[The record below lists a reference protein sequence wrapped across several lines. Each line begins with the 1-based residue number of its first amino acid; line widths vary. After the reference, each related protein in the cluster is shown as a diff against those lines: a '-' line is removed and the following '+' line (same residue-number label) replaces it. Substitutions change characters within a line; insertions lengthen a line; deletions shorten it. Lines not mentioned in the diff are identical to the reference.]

1 MNTFLTKLIVPTG
14 LCLLLASCAQTGAP
28 MPPSLELPKPPS
40 DLRATRKGNRVILSW
55 SEPTLTTDH
64 QTVRS
69 LGPTLICRGAAPEMT
84 ACGNPVETI
93 PPSTTLQKSSQKSQ
107 PTPQTYIDT
116 LPASAQS
123 QNSDAE
129 ITYAVEVLNRNARGA
144 GVSNR
149 VRVPAIATMS
159 APNDLAATLTANG
172 VLLTWTASSAPP
184 AEPAVQHRYRIY
196 RRSEIPGADNPAAQ
210 TSAQNNLGKIKKQI
224 DTIAVEIPVS
234 EAGPAH
240 LLDSIEWEQTYRYW
254 ITAVT
259 IIHRSGSEV
268 QLEGDDSPV
277 VRVVAHDV
285 FPPSVPA
292 GLQAAYSGEG
302 QKPFIDLIW
311 APVTS
316 ADLAGYNVYR
326 SEASGAE
333 AKQPLKLN
341 SDPVESPSYR
351 DSEVSSGKSYV
362 YSVSAVDVRGNE
374 SARSDE
380 ASEPVP

>member
-1 MNTFLTKLIVPTG
+1 MKLIMGRFIAPIA
-14 LCLLLASCAQTGAP
+14 LCLLLANCAQTGAP
-28 MPPSLELPKPPS
+28 LPPSLELPKPPS
-40 DLRATRKGNRVILSW
+40 DLRATRKGNRVTLSW

-64 QTVRS
+64 QTVRY
-69 LGPTLICRGAAPEMT
+69 LGPTLICRGAEPEMT
-84 ACGNPVETI
+84 VCGNPVETV

-123 QNSDAE
+123 QNPDAE

-144 GVSNR
+144 GVSDR
-149 VRVPAIATMS
+149 VRVPAIATMP
-159 APNDLAATLTANG
+159 APNDLAATLTGNG
-172 VLLTWTASSAPP
+172 VLLTWTGNSEPP
-184 AEPAVQHRYRIY
+184 ARPGVEHRYRIY
-196 RRSEIPGADNPAAQ
+196 RRSEIPGPDNTDDKSSGQ
-210 TSAQNNLGKIKKQI
+210 KKEKEK
-224 DTIAVEIPVS
+224 DTIAGEVPVG

-259 IIHRSGSEV
+259 IIRRPGTEV
-268 QLEGDDSPV
+268 QIEGDDSRV

-311 APVTS
+311 APVTN

-326 SEASGAE
+326 SEAHGTAI
-333 AKQPLKLN
+333 KLN
-341 SDPVESPSYR
+341 SELVKSPSYR
-351 DSEVSSGKSYV
+351 DSDVSSGKTYV
-362 YSVSAVDVRGNE
+362 YSVSAVDIRGNE

-380 ASEPVP
+380 TSETVP